1 MARERDNQ
9 QPGRAASD
17 AETVHEDTL
26 KEEELRSPGPIA
38 APPLASKESA
48 EEIKRESPAVL
59 EVTWDGENDP
69 ENPRNW
75 PNWKK
80 WYPSP
85 PPQNT
90 NKELIC
96 FHRYVTLTVSAA
108 ILVANFGTSII
119 TPGLRIIAT
128 DFQVSIEVG
137 ILSVSLYL
145 IGFGTSHLPPAHLSV

>member
-1 MARERDNQ
+1 MASERDNQ
-9 QPGRAASD
+9 QPGSAVSD
-17 AETVHEDTL
+17 AETVHEEIL
-26 KEEELRSPGPIA
+26 KDEKLRSPGPIA

-80 WYPSP
+80 WYPSSP
-85 PPQNT
+85 TNT
-90 NKELIC
+90 RKYITNL

-145 IGFGTSHLPPAHLSV
+145 IGFGTCPLPSHLSG